1 MTNARIDRD
10 YTFFLPRFS
19 EAGALLR
26 LLVMTN
32 LLALFSALV
41 PMTAAQIF
49 SWEQYFVYLFF
60 MNWVALSFAIIADK
74 LRSRLIRMPRI
85 QAAAVCTVIVSVIVV
100 LYTFIVNQ
108 LLVYLHLIEPN
119 PALMLRSIGHN
130 LLLTMIAGGVL
141 LHYLYMRERLVVR
154 ERAELS
160 ARLDTLQARIRP
172 HFLFNSMNTVLS
184 LIDIDSHRAGIV
196 VEDLSALFRASLQSA
211 GEVSLYDEVVLCRR
225 YLAIETVR
233 LGERL
238 QVEWQT
244 PDEETLRKI
253 KIPSLTL
260 QPLLENAVVHGVE
273 PSSRPSLITVLI
285 EWNANEVKIV
295 VNNPIK
301 PAQKMLPERAATGNQ
316 MALKNI
322 HDRLQA
328 QYGMTAR
335 LSTHR
340 AQDLFTAYLSYPF
353 TSNPELKS

>member
-1 MTNARIDRD
+1 MTNACIDQD
-10 YTFFLPRFS
+10 FTFFLPRFS

-26 LLVMTN
+26 LLVITN
-32 LLALFSALV
+32 LLALFCVLV
-41 PMTAAQIF
+41 PMTAEQNF
-49 SWEQYFVYLFF
+49 SWEQYFIYVFF

-85 QAAAVCTVIVSVIVV
+85 QAAAVCAVIVSVIVV
-100 LYTFIVNQ
+100 LYTLIVNQ
-108 LLVYLHLIEPN
+108 LLVYLHLIKPN
-119 PALMLRSIGHN
+119 PALMLRSMGHN

-184 LIDIDSHRAGIV
+184 LIDIDSRRAGIV

-233 LGERL
+233 LGDRL

-244 PDEETLRKI
+244 PDEEVLRKI

-285 EWNANEVKIV
+285 EWSANEVKIV
-295 VNNPIK
+295 VNNPIQA
-301 PAQKMLPERAATGNQ
+301 AQKMLPERAATGNQ

-328 QYGMTAR
+328 QYGLTAR

-340 AQDLFTAYLSYPF
+340 AHDLFTAYLTYPF
-353 TSNPELKS
+353 TSNFELRS

>member
-1 MTNARIDRD
+1 MTNARIDPD
-10 YTFFLPRFS
+10 FTFFLPRFS

-26 LLVMTN
+26 LLVVTN
-32 LLALFSALV
+32 LLALFSTLV
-41 PMTAAQIF
+41 PMSAAQDF
-49 SWEQYFVYLFF
+49 SWEQYFVYVFF

-74 LRSRLIRMPRI
+74 LRARLIRMPRI
-85 QAAAVCTVIVSVIVV
+85 RAAALCAVIVSFIVI

-108 LLVYLHLIEPN
+108 LLVYLHLMEPN
-119 PALMLRSIGHN
+119 PSLMWRSIGHN

-184 LIDIDSHRAGIV
+184 LIDIDSRRAGIV

-211 GEVSLYDEVVLCRR
+211 GEVTLFDEMVLCRR
-225 YLAIETVR
+225 YLAIESIR
-233 LGERL
+233 LDGRL

-244 PDEETLRKI
+244 PDEETLRSL

-273 PSSRPSLITVLI
+273 PSSHPSTITVLI
-285 EWNANEVKIV
+285 EYTAGEVKIV
-295 VNNPIK
+295 VTNPIQQ
-301 PAQKMLPERAATGNQ
+301 AQQILPERAATGNQ

-328 QYGMTAR
+328 QYGATAR
-335 LSTHR
+335 LTTHR
-340 AQDLFTAYLSYPF
+340 TQDFFTAYLSYPF
-353 TSNPELKS
+353 IAVPLV

>member
-19 EAGALLR
+19 DAGVLLR
-26 LLVMTN
+26 LLVVTN
-32 LLALFSALV
+32 LLALFSTLV
-41 PMTAAQIF
+41 PMNAAQDF

-74 LRSRLIRMPRI
+74 LRSRLIRLPRI
-85 QAAAVCTVIVSVIVV
+85 RAAGVCAVIVGLIVV
-100 LYTFIVNQ
+100 VYTFIVNQ
-108 LLVYLHLIEPN
+108 LLIYMNLIEPN
-119 PALMLRSIGHN
+119 PTLLWRNMAHN
-130 LLLTMIAGGVL
+130 LLLTLIAGGVL

-184 LIDIDSHRAGIV
+184 LIDIDSRRAGIV
-196 VEDLSALFRASLQSA
+196 VEDLSALFRASLQAA

-225 YLAIETVR
+225 YLAIETLR
-233 LGERL
+233 LGDRL
-238 QVEWQT
+238 HVEWQT
-244 PDEETLRKI
+244 PDEETLRRL

-285 EWNANEVKIV
+285 EWSANEGKIV
-295 VNNPIK
+295 VNNPIQ
-301 PAQKMLPERAATGNQ
+301 PTQKVLPERAATGNQ

-340 AQDLFTAYLSYPF
+340 TQDLFTAYLSYPF
-353 TSNPELKS
+353 TSKTE

>member
-19 EAGALLR
+19 DAGVLLR
-26 LLVMTN
+26 LLVVTN
-32 LLALFSALV
+32 LLALFSTLV
-41 PMTAAQIF
+41 PMNAAQNF

-74 LRSRLIRMPRI
+74 LRSRLIRIPRI
-85 QAAAVCTVIVSVIVV
+85 QAAGVCALIVGLIVV
-100 LYTFIVNQ
+100 VYTYIVNQ
-108 LLVYLHLIEPN
+108 LLIYMHLIVPN
-119 PALMLRSIGHN
+119 PTLLWRNIAHN
-130 LLLTMIAGGVL
+130 LLLTLIAGGVL

-184 LIDIDSHRAGIV
+184 LIDIDSRRAGIV

-211 GEVSLYDEVVLCRR
+211 GEVTLYDETVLCRR
-225 YLAIETVR
+225 YLAIEAIR
-233 LGERL
+233 LDGRL
-238 QVEWQT
+238 HVEWQT
-244 PDEETLRKI
+244 PDEDTLRRL

-285 EWNANEVKIV
+285 EYTDREVKIV
-295 VNNPIK
+295 VTNPIQ
-301 PAQKMLPERAATGNQ
+301 PAQQILPERAATGNQ

-328 QYGMTAR
+328 QYGVTAR
-335 LSTHR
+335 LTTHR
-340 AQDLFTAYLSYPF
+340 TQDFFTAYLSYPF
-353 TSNPELKS
+353 IVVPLI